1 MTYVISESPPKDVD
15 ALALAS
21 IVPGVGWGSILP
33 YFDPLYHL
41 LVGSVHVHRSTSDM
55 DLEFMVHECTIDRA
69 TGERPNYEKRK
80 LLIGSKPKGWD
91 SSKLSA
97 PHGYGRFQRFAILG
111 PLASINHAYD
121 AGEKNVDHQNGHGR
135 IYPLARDGDSTVS
148 RGDFQADVLGSVIH
162 GCQVHQKRKLPTG
175 EADNM
180 FDLFFPDPSATHTS
194 LRPWE
199 QLVFAD
205 VVRQLKAQGHYGH
218 SGDGFPSFGSLGAET
233 PPYTNW
239 LRVHAFDSVETHNG
253 IELRYTTESWTRNT
267 LQATHNICD
276 VKFVVACVDSNQ
288 DGTWPYYTAGRSV
301 VTAIHVV
308 RRRYRFFRFGSK
320 PDDMSGGETSL
331 DDIIAT
337 SGFSPSIVLRWGT
350 LPFLIPRKRPV
361 MHDLT
366 KIRFEHAAESFAR
379 DVVINDQL
387 YTKWIEAIEE
397 ELYNLTDTNILETY
411 GDVRELSGIIPPFN
425 AQALLTGSLMDRL
438 RALLDHVGAAG
449 LYHNFV
455 FSPTVGEIE
464 TYTEAIR
471 DYTSEWQKRLS
482 EKPHIVVRG
491 NTSTVDGDYT
501 ITAAFKGV
509 FATPRFTSVADAL
522 NRDIVRQG
530 SFSNA
535 YDLVPFSWLLDYFT
549 NIGDTIGSV
558 DAFIHN
564 VNTIP
569 LYVVRSYK
577 VVRTFSA
584 DTFYVSQNKTDKF
597 GGFVELQRYT
607 RRVQLQPLMPSIQ
620 IRGSASLSSSR
631 LFNLGAVFLG
641 FI

>member
-1 MTYVISESPPKDVD
+1 
-15 ALALAS
+15 
-21 IVPGVGWGSILP
+21 
-33 YFDPLYHL
+33 
-41 LVGSVHVHRSTSDM
+41 
-55 DLEFMVHECTIDRA
+55 
-69 TGERPNYEKRK
+69 
-80 LLIGSKPKGWD
+80 
-91 SSKLSA
+91 
-97 PHGYGRFQRFAILG
+97 
-111 PLASINHAYD
+111 
-121 AGEKNVDHQNGHGR
+121 
-135 IYPLARDGDSTVS
+135 
-148 RGDFQADVLGSVIH
+148 
-162 GCQVHQKRKLPTG
+162 
-175 EADNM
+175 
-180 FDLFFPDPSATHTS
+180 
-194 LRPWE
+194 
-199 QLVFAD
+199 
-205 VVRQLKAQGHYGH
+205 
-218 SGDGFPSFGSLGAET
+218 
-233 PPYTNW
+233 
-239 LRVHAFDSVETHNG
+239 
-253 IELRYTTESWTRNT
+253 
-267 LQATHNICD
+267 
-276 VKFVVACVDSNQ
+276 
-288 DGTWPYYTAGRSV
+288 
-301 VTAIHVV
+301 
-308 RRRYRFFRFGSK
+308 
-320 PDDMSGGETSL
+320 MSGGETSL